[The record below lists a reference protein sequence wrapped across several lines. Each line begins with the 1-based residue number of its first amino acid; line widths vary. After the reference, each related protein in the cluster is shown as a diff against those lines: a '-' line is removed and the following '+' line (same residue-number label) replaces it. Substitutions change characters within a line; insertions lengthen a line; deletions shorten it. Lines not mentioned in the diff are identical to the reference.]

1 MWLRIWLSVQF
12 RNMKPFLATA
22 GVNSKSSAPLIS
34 YLQIFTDVMSLKEK
48 RWNASEESL
57 A

>member
-1 MWLRIWLSVQF
+1 MWLGIWLPVQF